1 MYGATRATNGHKTT
15 RQQHQAARPEQEA
28 RCRVAAGPAL
38 MRATAASV
46 GNTPVRVVCIADT
59 HNKQPELPPGDVL
72 IHAGDLTERG
82 SFGEVQAG
90 LAWLAAQ
97 PHKHKILVAGNHD
110 VLLDEAFL
118 DKYPERR
125 YGQTDREEK
134 EDLVWGGVTYLEDEL
149 LTV

>member
-72 IHAGDLTERG
+72 IHAGDLTER
-82 SFGEVQAG
+82 
-90 LAWLAAQ
+90 AQ